1 MPYNNAYNQNIARQL
16 NNLYKNKVKYENAC
30 CDNVRQND
38 VMDPLEGMALRRDDV
53 HGGGGTAAA
62 TLQDL
67 GYEQMKG
74 TTGSGEPPEVKP
86 KRKYVRKTPLPP
98 DAPSVEV
105 VGEGVDRPIG
115 GAHIGGGVSAGG
127 VSAGAKRPR
136 KKKDPPPASDAAS
149 GSASGAG
156 VSAGGVS
163 AGGVSAGAKRGRK
176 KKEEVSAAEV
186 IAAAAPAPP
195 ATEGPGAVTNVT
207 AKGGAKGRSER
218 AAIVS
223 KVMKEKGLK
232 LAEASKYVKEHG
244 LYKKGG
250 ALLTDKDA
258 ATMKPAGEKEPFH
271 SGGVP
276 NVTYSGKGKTVKRAT
291 KKI

>member
-53 HGGGGTAAA
+53 HGGSGTAAA

-115 GAHIGGGVSAGG
+115 GSHIGGG

-136 KKKDPPPASDAAS
+136 KKKMIHPQPQTPRLARRLVLASPPAVSLLVGSLRVPS
-149 GSASGAG
+149 GEERRRRRCPPLRSSRPRRRHHQPP
-156 VSAGGVS
+156 
-163 AGGVSAGAKRGRK
+163 RGR
-176 KKEEVSAAEV
+176 
-186 IAAAAPAPP
+186 
-195 ATEGPGAVTNVT
+195 
-207 AKGGAKGRSER
+207 
-218 AAIVS
+218 
-223 KVMKEKGLK
+223 
-232 LAEASKYVKEHG
+232 
-244 LYKKGG
+244 
-250 ALLTDKDA
+250 
-258 ATMKPAGEKEPFH
+258 EP
-271 SGGVP
+271 SP
-276 NVTYSGKGKTVKRAT
+276 T
-291 KKI
+291 

>member
-16 NNLYKNKVKYENAC
+16 NNLYKNKVKCENAC

-53 HGGGGTAAA
+53 HGGSGTAAA

-115 GAHIGGGVSAGG
+115 GAHVGCGM
-127 VSAGAKRPR
+127 SAGAKRTR
-136 KKKDPPPASDAAS
+136 KKRIHPQPQTCWRLRRRRLCWW
-149 GSASGAG
+149 GLCGCQAG
-156 VSAGGVS
+156 
-163 AGGVSAGAKRGRK
+163 
-176 KKEEVSAAEV
+176 KKEE
-186 IAAAAPAPP
+186 
-195 ATEGPGAVTNVT
+195 G
-207 AKGGAKGRSER
+207 
-218 AAIVS
+218 
-223 KVMKEKGLK
+223 
-232 LAEASKYVKEHG
+232 
-244 LYKKGG
+244 
-250 ALLTDKDA
+250 
-258 ATMKPAGEKEPFH
+258 
-271 SGGVP
+271 GGV
-276 NVTYSGKGKTVKRAT
+276 RR
-291 KKI
+291 

>member
-53 HGGGGTAAA
+53 HGGSGTAAA

-115 GAHIGGGVSAGG
+115 GAHIGCGMSAGG
-127 VSAGAKRPR
+127 VSAGANRPR
-136 KKKDPPPASDAAS
+136 KT
-149 GSASGAG
+149 
-156 VSAGGVS
+156 
-163 AGGVSAGAKRGRK
+163 K
-176 KKEEVSAAEV
+176 KK
-186 IAAAAPAPP
+186 
-195 ATEGPGAVTNVT
+195 T
-207 AKGGAKGRSER
+207 K
-218 AAIVS
+218 
-223 KVMKEKGLK
+223 
-232 LAEASKYVKEHG
+232 
-244 LYKKGG
+244 
-250 ALLTDKDA
+250 
-258 ATMKPAGEKEPFH
+258 H
-271 SGGVP
+271 SH
-276 NVTYSGKGKTVKRAT
+276 KRALHHPVQET
-291 KKI
+291 RTPTRGE